1 MSPTWHFCPWPTV
14 LTQIKMSSA
23 PTEEMSTW
31 QSAATRKRESVNSL
45 IPPEWVLPV
54 ALPSPQVQ
62 RDVTDEYI
70 RQFLSESEVEYTEA
84 EASVILRHV
93 HAGKWT
99 SRKVLEAFCHRA
111 ALAHQMTNCLHEI
124 FFEAALND
132 AQRLD
137 DIFLKTG
144 KPVGPLHGLPI
155 SLKDQ
160 LHVKGVETTMGYVGW
175 IGTFEGKEGTGKEK
189 VHESEL
195 VRELRELGA
204 LLYCKTSVPHT
215 LMVGETINNIIGYT
229 PNPKNRLL
237 SSGGSS
243 GGEGALLALRGSPLG
258 VGTDIGGSIRIPSAF
273 NGLCGLKPSSGR
285 IPYEG
290 MANSMD
296 GQSSLLSVVGPLATT
311 VESLKIFVQ
320 AVLGTKPWLHDPLA
334 LELAWR
340 EPVFQ
345 QALNSDRPMAFGLL
359 LNDGQ
364 ISVHPPVSRALNLVV
379 DALKRLNHKVIE
391 WKPPSHKRGADIVD
405 DIWTFDGGHDVHKA
419 FSLSG
424 EPISDQI
431 ARTYGREPSAEKTAS
446 HIAATNVAK
455 RAYQKEYMEYWNSTS
470 RLTGT
475 DEPVVA
481 LITPVAPFAA
491 AIPGKYDYYGYTTFT
506 NALDYSAVVIPVTAS
521 NKDVDVFNT
530 DYVPLNDLDERV
542 WRSYDAELYHGAPVA
557 VQVVCRRLEEEKVLG
572 LATMISRE
580 LSASS

>member
-1 MSPTWHFCPWPTV
+1 
-14 LTQIKMSSA
+14 
-23 PTEEMSTW
+23 
-31 QSAATRKRESVNSL
+31 
-45 IPPEWVLPV
+45 
-54 ALPSPQVQ
+54 
-62 RDVTDEYI
+62 
-70 RQFLSESEVEYTEA
+70 
-84 EASVILRHV
+84 
-93 HAGKWT
+93 
-99 SRKVLEAFCHRA
+99 
-111 ALAHQMTNCLHEI
+111 
-124 FFEAALND
+124 
-132 AQRLD
+132 
-137 DIFLKTG
+137 
-144 KPVGPLHGLPI
+144 
-155 SLKDQ
+155 
-160 LHVKGVETTMGYVGW
+160 MGYVGW

-334 LELAWR
+334 LELPWR

-364 ISVHPPVSRALNLVV
+364 VSVHPPVSRALNLVV
-379 DALKRLNHKVIE
+379 DALTRLNHKVIE
-391 WKPPSHKRGADIVD
+391 WKPPSHKRGADIV
-405 DIWTFDGGHDVHKA
+405 V
-419 FSLSG
+419 
-424 EPISDQI
+424 
-431 ARTYGREPSAEKTAS
+431 RNPSWS
-446 HIAATNVAK
+446 I
-455 RAYQKEYMEYWNSTS
+455 
-470 RLTGT
+470 LLG
-475 DEPVVA
+475 
-481 LITPVAPFAA
+481 
-491 AIPGKYDYYGYTTFT
+491 
-506 NALDYSAVVIPVTAS
+506 
-521 NKDVDVFNT
+521 NT
-530 DYVPLNDLDERV
+530 
-542 WRSYDAELYHGAPVA
+542 
-557 VQVVCRRLEEEKVLG
+557 
-572 LATMISRE
+572 
-580 LSASS
+580 